1 MTDDELDQR
10 VRESILSEE
19 IDATSLE
26 RSIRARLRRPG
37 MPRWLFA
44 AAAGIVLA
52 IGGGLVYR
60 GFFKPQTPPICLAA
74 VQDHEREVLRSEP
87 RRWLSG
93 LSAIE
98 SLAEKQGIP
107 ASAVAALNTTGY
119 NLERGRLCF
128 LNRQIF
134 LHLVFT
140 RNGDALSVYL
150 KRRGSDSPFDGSVR
164 QASVGPEDLAYFQT
178 DRLTVVFVDAWR
190 GQAVAFARAGAK
202 VL

>member
-164 QASVGPEDLAYFQT
+164 QASVGPEDLAYLQKYFKVS
-178 DRLTVVFVDAWR
+178 RWR
-190 GQAVAFARAGAK
+190 EARP
-202 VL
+202 